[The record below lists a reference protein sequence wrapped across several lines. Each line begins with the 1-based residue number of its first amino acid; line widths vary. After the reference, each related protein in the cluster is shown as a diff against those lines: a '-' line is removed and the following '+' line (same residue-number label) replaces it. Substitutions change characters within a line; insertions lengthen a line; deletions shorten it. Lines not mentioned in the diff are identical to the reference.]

1 MGVAGTGINFP
12 TTARG
17 QLKNRKRRQKTGR
30 EIIQLAFICAQLSN
44 RGIYRFNKMKN
55 IGSVVCIIN

>member
-17 QLKNRKRRQKTGR
+17 QLKNRKKKKT
-30 EIIQLAFICAQLSN
+30 
-44 RGIYRFNKMKN
+44 KK
-55 IGSVVCIIN
+55 